1 MKRREAI
8 IKLSV
13 SAMLL
18 AIGLV
23 LPFLTGQVPE
33 IGSMLLPMH
42 IPVLICGIICGWQW
56 GLSVGFILPL
66 LRSVL
71 FTMPPFYP
79 TAIAMAFEL
88 ATYGAISGLIYSLL
102 GKKTSSIYI
111 SLLSAMLVGR
121 VIWGVARVILL
132 GFSDTATFTWAMFIA
147 GAFTNALP
155 GIILQI
161 ILIPIIVIAI
171 DKINKNRSSRYEKEK
186 NTSYKVEE

>member
-1 MKRREAI
+1 
-8 IKLSV
+8 
-13 SAMLL
+13 
-18 AIGLV
+18 
-23 LPFLTGQVPE
+23 
-33 IGSMLLPMH
+33 
-42 IPVLICGIICGWQW
+42 
-56 GLSVGFILPL
+56 
-66 LRSVL
+66 
-71 FTMPPFYP
+71 MPPFYP

-111 SLLSAMLVGR
+111 SLLSAMIVGR